1 MSENLNKFDEA
12 TDEDDPRY
20 TLLNE
25 IGQAFGFALA
35 HAIKN
40 RHLFKQ
46 ENGVQEFSDELYET
60 FAGHLP
66 EPLSPNSIAV
76 LHGIVEG
83 MEETIPVDES

>member
-46 ENGVQEFSDELYET
+46 ENGVQEFSDELYDT
-60 FAGHLP
+60 FAEHSP
-66 EPLSPNSIAV
+66 KPLSPNSIAV